1 LKRVVRDPEM
11 ARKLMEKC
19 SAVYDIKP
27 TFFKGN
33 PVRNVYREIMSVCY
47 GFFSPVEGSMT
58 KAELESVLDR
68 RRLSSGWVFPYP
80 ILFDISEEDLKKLGV
95 GAGDWLLLRLKGE
108 PFAILEIEEVYKI
121 VPEDVALRTFG
132 TPEKNPEVVKVPF
145 DQKHTGYN
153 IYCSLNPI
161 ILAGKYTIIN
171 EPKIRPP
178 FDRFWYPP
186 KRSREEFEK
195 EAGPLLL
202 LIRQEMFLIQ
212 DMKH

>member
-1 LKRVVRDPEM
+1 
-11 ARKLMEKC
+11 
-19 SAVYDIKP
+19 
-27 TFFKGN
+27 
-33 PVRNVYREIMSVCY
+33 
-47 GFFSPVEGSMT
+47 MT

-171 EPKIRPP
+171 EPK
-178 FDRFWYPP
+178 
-186 KRSREEFEK
+186 
-195 EAGPLLL
+195 
-202 LIRQEMFLIQ
+202 
-212 DMKH
+212 

>member
-1 LKRVVRDPEM
+1 
-11 ARKLMEKC
+11 
-19 SAVYDIKP
+19 
-27 TFFKGN
+27 
-33 PVRNVYREIMSVCY
+33 
-47 GFFSPVEGSMT
+47 
-58 KAELESVLDR
+58 
-68 RRLSSGWVFPYP
+68 
-80 ILFDISEEDLKKLGV
+80 
-95 GAGDWLLLRLKGE
+95 LRLKGE